1 MTVPAG
7 SAQQAQIIQ
16 TSDGQ
21 AIVYPIQV
29 DGQGN
34 ILHQQSTGKYIY
46 TRELSQK
53 AASRIVFLWHSIL
66 LFPHRSS
73 VFCVG
78 SIIRAGNM

>member
-34 ILHQQSTGKYIY
+34 ILHQPSTGKYI
-46 TRELSQK
+46 
-53 AASRIVFLWHSIL
+53 L
-66 LFPHRSS
+66 L
-73 VFCVG
+73 C
-78 SIIRAGNM
+78 